1 MGVTNMQPGECKM
14 ISKPGGSSFVRLFG
28 GICLTCR
35 VIRAAATS
43 KAQQRHV
50 QQQHLQQQQQ
60 QQQQRRQIALRLL
73 MKVAAS
79 LRWQTHRLYDD

>member
-1 MGVTNMQPGECKM
+1 MGVTNMQNGECKM
-14 ISKPGGSSFVRLFG
+14 ISKSGGSSFVRLFG

-60 QQQQRRQIALRLL
+60 QRRQIALRTLNESCRIL
-73 MKVAAS
+73 AMADTSFV
-79 LRWQTHRLYDD
+79 R

>member
-1 MGVTNMQPGECKM
+1 MQPGECKM

-60 QQQQRRQIALRLL
+60 QRRQIALRTLNESCRIL
-73 MKVAAS
+73 AMADTSFV
-79 LRWQTHRLYDD
+79 R